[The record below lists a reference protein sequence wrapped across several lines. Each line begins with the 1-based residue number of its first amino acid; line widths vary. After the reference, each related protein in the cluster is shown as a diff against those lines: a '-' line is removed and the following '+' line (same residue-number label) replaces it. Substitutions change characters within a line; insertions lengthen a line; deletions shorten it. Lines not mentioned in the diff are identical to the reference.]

1 MARRKDTRSKQKD
14 KDTIPLYVLDGLL
27 RSPQQFVDKINY
39 YYTTITGKPDPS
51 QNNFTQPLSTDMT
64 KISIGK
70 RKQILKT
77 SNTLKAVRSNYYP
90 VWISKQCSKDLCVP
104 CSADN
109 KPLYK
114 TDRRK
119 NTYGQNFITKEK
131 GECLD
136 CEQRISTKNISFL
149 RFIRIL

>member
-1 MARRKDTRSKQKD
+1 VARRKDTRSKQKD

-39 YYTTITGKPDPS
+39 YYTTITGKPGPS

-70 RKQILKT
+70 RKEILKT

-90 VWISKQCSKDLCVP
+90 AWRQRPMRSS
-104 CSADN
+104 SADN
-109 KPLYK
+109 KSCSVNLSKSTIVQDQPQKKHLWPK
-114 TDRRK
+114 FHHQ
-119 NTYGQNFITKEK
+119 GK
-131 GECLD
+131 G
-136 CEQRISTKNISFL
+136 RMF
-149 RFIRIL
+149 RM